1 MSDYVVP
8 TDEAL
13 AAYAKGME
21 EGKPEADCQ
30 QAAYLASPYDSV
42 EASNFDAIAAECVYE
57 MEKQREQAE
66 RAWVTLWNALDNAET
81 YIATT
86 ARDSLLHQTV
96 YGALTA
102 HNPGADLFS
111 RYDRHADEEE
121 SQ

>member
-1 MSDYVVP
+1 MDDVVVP
-8 TDEAL
+8 TAAAL
-13 AAYAKGME
+13 AAYTAAKQAGTS
-21 EGKPEADCQ
+21 EAECR
-30 QAAYLASPYDSV
+30 QAAFFASPYESALDSDL
-42 EASNFDAIAAECVYE
+42 DARVCAFVYE
-57 MEKQREQAE
+57 STVARERAE
-66 RAWVTLWNALDNAET
+66 RAWVALWNALDNAET

-121 SQ
+121 AQ